1 VPERL
6 KAAEL
11 QGFATFCSELR
22 IAANLLIIGATNPWA
37 QEAPGSN
44 PGAPTT

>member
-11 QGFATFCSELR
+11 QGFATFCSELH
-22 IAANLLIIGATNPWA
+22 IAANLLIIGA
-37 QEAPGSN
+37 GSLVRQ
-44 PGAPTT
+44 AL